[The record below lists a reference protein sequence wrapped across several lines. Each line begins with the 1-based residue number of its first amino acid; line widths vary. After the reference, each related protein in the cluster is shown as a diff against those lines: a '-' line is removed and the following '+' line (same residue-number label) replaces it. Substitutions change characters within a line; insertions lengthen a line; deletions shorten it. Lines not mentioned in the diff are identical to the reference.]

1 VSRKLS
7 AMVLTLVL
15 GGWLL
20 AGCAPSG
27 GKMTPATASTL
38 QRDVDAVV
46 SAADASRWDAA
57 IDALNQLEADVASA
71 RAAGELSDQRAAQ
84 IRAVRQRV
92 LEDLQQIRRSSPAP
106 SPETTTQTTPSPETK
121 DNDGNGDRDDGQN
134 GKSDDEDQSEDGGG
148 GKYNDEDQG
157 EGGGDGKSKDEDQGE
172 DGGGNHKG
180 KDKR

>member
-1 VSRKLS
+1 VSRKLL
-7 AMVLTLVL
+7 AMVLTLAL

-20 AGCAPSG
+20 VGCAPSG

-38 QRDVDAVV
+38 QHDVDAVV
-46 SAADASRWDAA
+46 SAANGYRWDTAS
-57 IDALNQLEADVASA
+57 DALNQLQADVASA

-106 SPETTTQTTPSPETK
+106 SPEPTPQTTPSTETK
-121 DNDGNGDRDDGQN
+121 DNDGNGDQDDGQN
-134 GKSDDEDQSEDGGG
+134 GKSNDEDQSEDGGG

-157 EGGGDGKSKDEDQGE
+157 E

-180 KDKR
+180 KDKGEKG